1 MEFVVGTPSRS
12 SVRGMLYG
20 IEDGWEHTGLI
31 LGANARTLDLWTI
44 NGNWGKP
51 RRDAVVDARRR
62 APLEVRLAR
71 AHAVLRELVAEHRP

>member
-1 MEFVVGTPSRS
+1 MGTPSRS

-44 NGNWGKP
+44 NGNWGN
-51 RRDAVVDARRR
+51 RVATQSWTHVRR

>member
-1 MEFVVGTPSRS
+1 MGTPSRS

-44 NGNWGKP
+44 NGDWGNRVATQSWTHVGG
-51 RRDAVVDARRR
+51 RRWKYGSH
-62 APLEVRLAR
+62 E
-71 AHAVLRELVAEHRP
+71 HAVLRELVAEHRP